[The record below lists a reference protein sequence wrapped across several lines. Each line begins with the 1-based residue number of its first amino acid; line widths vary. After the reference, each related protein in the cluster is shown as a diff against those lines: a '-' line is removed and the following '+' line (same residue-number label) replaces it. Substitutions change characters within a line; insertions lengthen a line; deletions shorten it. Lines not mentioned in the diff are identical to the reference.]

1 MGKTQKMIS
10 IQAVHKVW
18 HLIVGGI
25 ETLDYQSDAQLQK
38 VFTDLIV
45 KWIPQF
51 RLVCVVI
58 YFNFFNYKHK
68 YTYIC
73 IALLCM
79 LFRCQCKKSFQSHS
93 YRLPKIAGKQHFN
106 LFWRK
111 WLAIFYRLKDVKRIK
126 MPRSRLTL

>member
-1 MGKTQKMIS
+1 MNHYILPLPLLVGKTQKMIS

-51 RLVCVVI
+51 RSVCSVI
-58 YFNFFNYKHK
+58 YFS
-68 YTYIC
+68 
-73 IALLCM
+73 
-79 LFRCQCKKSFQSHS
+79 LF
-93 YRLPKIAGKQHFN
+93 
-106 LFWRK
+106 
-111 WLAIFYRLKDVKRIK
+111 
-126 MPRSRLTL
+126 